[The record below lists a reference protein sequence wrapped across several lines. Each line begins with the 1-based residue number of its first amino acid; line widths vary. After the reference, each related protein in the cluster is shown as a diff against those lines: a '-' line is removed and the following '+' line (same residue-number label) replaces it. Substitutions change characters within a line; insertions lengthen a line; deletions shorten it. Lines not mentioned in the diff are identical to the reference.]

1 MSNHQIGL
9 AMSLLGEDILEL
21 YEAGKISKEACIS
34 IIRSY
39 INVAGEYDGN
49 QSEAAESVAEAG
61 YCGRCFGKYDALW
74 DLVCNDED
82 LKGIDGVDIFRYCGH
97 TLLHQYVCP
106 ECKAKLT
113 REYLKLKKE
122 KKF

>member
-39 INVAGEYDGN
+39 INVACEYDGN
-49 QSEAAESVAEAG
+49 QSEASESIAEAG
-61 YCGRCFGKYDALW
+61 YCGRCFEKFEELG
-74 DLVCNDED
+74 DLFCNNDN
-82 LKGIDGVDIFRYCGH
+82 LKGIDGFDIFRYCGH

-113 REYLKLKKE
+113 REYLKLKQE
-122 KKF
+122 KKC